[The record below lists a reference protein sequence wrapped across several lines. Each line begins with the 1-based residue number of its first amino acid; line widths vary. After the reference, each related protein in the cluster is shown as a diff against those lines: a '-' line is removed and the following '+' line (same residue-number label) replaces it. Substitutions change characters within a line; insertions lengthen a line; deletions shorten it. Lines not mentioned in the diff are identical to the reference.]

1 MTCTYTWI
9 HHEFVTRDVD
19 TCTNRTCLVALGGNI
34 LEHICF
40 QVVFFFNSISAVNAT
55 VDKLTSNGQI
65 TLSLVLCFRLNL
77 FRR

>member
-9 HHEFVTRDVD
+9 HHEFVTKDVD
-19 TCTNRTCLVALGGNI
+19 TSTNRTCLVALGGNI
-34 LEHICF
+34 LEHN
-40 QVVFFFNSISAVNAT
+40 FFYSIPAVNAT

-77 FRR
+77 FRK